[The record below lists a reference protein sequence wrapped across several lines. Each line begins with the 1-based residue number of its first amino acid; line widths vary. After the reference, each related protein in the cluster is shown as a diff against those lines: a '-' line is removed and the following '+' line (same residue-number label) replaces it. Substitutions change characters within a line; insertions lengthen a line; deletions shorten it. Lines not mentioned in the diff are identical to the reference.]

1 VTLHELLLPT
11 ISRWLGLLAL
21 AVLVG
26 GLVVDLFVLPR
37 DDVTQLA
44 AARRRLWLWGA
55 LAVAVL
61 IVTSAGDLIA
71 RARIMSGGDFSQAAA
86 ALPLVLTRTHFGAIW
101 VARAVTLALLMV
113 VSVSRAVP
121 FRAAGLVLSLGV
133 ALSLS
138 LTGHAADSGDYSLSV
153 LIDWLHA
160 IAATIWTGGLF
171 GLTLTMCR
179 DQSTWPRELVGIVAQ
194 RFSQRAGYCLLV
206 VLATG
211 IYNAWAQVPSFAA
224 LWTTTY
230 GVALL
235 LKICLALVLAFLG
248 AINRYGVLPALGV
261 VAARR
266 EAAAEKLSRFVVREA
281 LVAIVVFGCTAV
293 LAESTPKSHEGHM
306 SHGAAHGGSSEEP
319 F

>member
-1 VTLHELLLPT
+1 VTLHELLLPA
-11 ISRWLGLLAL
+11 IGRWLGLLAL
-21 AVLVG
+21 ALLVG

-37 DDVTQLA
+37 HAAQLA
-44 AARRRLWLWGA
+44 AARRRLWLWGV

-71 RARIMSGGDFSQAAA
+71 RARIMSGGDLSQAAA

-101 VARAVTLALLMV
+101 VVRAVTLVLLIV

-160 IAATIWTGGLF
+160 IAATMWTGGLF
-171 GLTLTMCR
+171 GLVLTMCR
-179 DQSTWPRELVGIVAQ
+179 DQGAWPRELVGIVAQ
-194 RFSQRAGYCLLV
+194 RFSRLAGYCLLV

-211 IYNAWAQVPSFAA
+211 IYNTWVQVPSFAA

-235 LKICLALVLAFLG
+235 LKICLALVLASLG

-261 VAARR
+261 MAARR
-266 EAAAEKLSRFVVREA
+266 AAAAEKLSRFVVREA